1 MSLTSAIALKSFLFT
16 RGFYNPNDISSRIV
30 LLQGPLTSITNRQP
44 ITPSWISRAQTNS
57 RLLVNHDS
65 FTIAE
70 VAGLMDEPVA
80 SRHQS
85 FLSVTRK
92 SVRLIHQ
99 FIGQP
104 LMMNPRRVDRLLNI
118 HVVID
123 HVRDYVE
130 DCVYDCWTTR
140 AANRKPKAA

>member
-1 MSLTSAIALKSFLFT
+1 
-16 RGFYNPNDISSRIV
+16 
-30 LLQGPLTSITNRQP
+30 
-44 ITPSWISRAQTNS
+44 
-57 RLLVNHDS
+57 

-70 VAGLMDEPVA
+70 VAGLMDELVA

-85 FLSVTRK
+85 FLSVTRQ

-99 FIGQP
+99 FIRQP
-104 LMMNPRRVDRLLNI
+104 LMMNPRRVDRLLDV

-130 DCVYDCWTTR
+130 DGIEYRWTTR
-140 AANRKPKAA
+140 TANRKPKAAIFAQDECGRHRRQGTLARRDRVALALDQAIEIWR